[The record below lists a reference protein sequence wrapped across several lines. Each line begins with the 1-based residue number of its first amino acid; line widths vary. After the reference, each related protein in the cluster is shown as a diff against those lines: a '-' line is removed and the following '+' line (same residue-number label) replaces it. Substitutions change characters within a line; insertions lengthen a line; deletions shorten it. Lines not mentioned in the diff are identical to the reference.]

1 MLKIILFF
9 FYLLSYYIV
18 FGENWEEELKV
29 FVDVI
34 EWFNMLFDGFFFYFK
49 VENGVSRYKMFVDR
63 MKY

>member
-18 FGENWEEELKV
+18 LGENWEEEFKV

-49 VENGVSRYKMFVDR
+49 VENGVSRYKMFVGR
-63 MKY
+63 MEY

>member
-18 FGENWEEELKV
+18 LGENWEEELKV

>member
-1 MLKIILFF
+1 MLKIILFI

>member
-18 FGENWEEELKV
+18 FGENWEEELKI